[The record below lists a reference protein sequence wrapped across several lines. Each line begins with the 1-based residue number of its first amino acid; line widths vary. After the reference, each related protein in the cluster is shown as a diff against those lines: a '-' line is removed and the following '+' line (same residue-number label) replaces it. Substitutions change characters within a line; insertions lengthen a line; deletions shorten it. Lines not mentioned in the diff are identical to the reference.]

1 MSVFWTKLEG
11 TSGLEEFLTHS
22 AVADEDQR
30 FFALP
35 FKYLPGSHELSVYL
49 NGARQELGVD
59 YEETS
64 EQAVTFLKYVP
75 LGARI
80 VFVRDR

>member
-1 MSVFWTKLEG
+1 MPVFWRKLEG
-11 TSGLEEFLTHS
+11 VSGLEEFLTHS
-22 AVADEDQR
+22 TVADEDQR
-30 FFALP
+30 YYVLP

-49 NGARQELGVD
+49 NGVRQELGVD

-75 LGARI
+75 LGARV